1 MKKFFT
7 LLTAFWI
14 VGCAPV
20 EVDVMSFN
28 MRYDNPEDSL
38 DNWRYRKEAV
48 ARQVA
53 GNGIDICGTQELLI
67 NQLED
72 LKALLPQYDAVGIA
86 REDGIRKGEHSA
98 IFFRR
103 ERFTPVDSGNFWLSE
118 TPDSVGSKGWDGAC
132 ERIATWAVLREKGGR
147 ELFFINTH
155 LDHVGVVARREGI
168 SLLLERIAALKGDRP
183 VIATGDYNSTPDSDV
198 VAHILQDGTLR
209 SAHLAAAEVTGTPW
223 TFFDFGRL
231 PVQEREM
238 IDYIFVGPEWQVS
251 RFDVLPATEDGRPIS
266 DHAAIRAH
274 LILER

>member
-1 MKKFFT
+1 MKKFLP
-7 LLTAFWI
+7 LLAALWI

-28 MRYDNPEDSL
+28 MRYDNPADSL

-48 ARQVA
+48 ARNVA
-53 GNGIDICGTQELLI
+53 GNGIDICGTQELLF

-72 LKALLPQYDAVGIA
+72 LKALLPQYDVVGIA

-98 IFFRR
+98 VFFLR
-103 ERFTPVDSGNFWLSE
+103 ERFTLVDSGNFWLSE
-118 TPDSVGSKGWDGAC
+118 NPDSVGSKGWDGAC

-147 ELFFINTH
+147 EIFFINTH
-155 LDHVGVVARREGI
+155 LDHVGVAARREGI

-183 VIATGDYNSTPDSDV
+183 VIATGDYNSAPDSDV
-198 VAHILQDGTLR
+198 VAHVLEDGTLR

-231 PVQEREM
+231 PEREREM
-238 IDYIFVGPEWQVS
+238 IDYIFVGPEWRVD
-251 RFDVLPATEDGRPIS
+251 RFDVLPATADGKPIS

-274 LILER
+274 LVLER